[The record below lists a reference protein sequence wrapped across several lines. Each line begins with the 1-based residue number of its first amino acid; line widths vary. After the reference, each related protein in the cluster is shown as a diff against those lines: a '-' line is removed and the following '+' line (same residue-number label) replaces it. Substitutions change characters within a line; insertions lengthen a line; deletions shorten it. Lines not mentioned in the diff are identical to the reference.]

1 VLLYQRYK
9 PSFSQEE
16 EVEVMVTEEEEELE
30 VSGLMP
36 QLLLLEL
43 TQLLSVM
50 VEQLLQMVRTQYS
63 EVSLQSEVDK
73 EVLTEEQQVK
83 LEVLEEVQL
92 QALFHS
98 V

>member
-1 VLLYQRYK
+1 V
-9 PSFSQEE
+9 E
-16 EVEVMVTEEEEELE
+16 EVEVTVTEEEVELE
-30 VSGLMP
+30 VSGLMQ
-36 QLLLLEL
+36 QLSLLEL
-43 TQLLSVM
+43 TLL
-50 VEQLLQMVRTQYS
+50 LLVLEVQPQQTVRTQYS

-92 QALFHS
+92 QVLFHS